1 VSAATD
7 WKEPPPVSD
16 PVTPNGRQP
25 QAAPSPFKWNVTPGA
40 ETWTKNPVEIAN
52 MSDAPIV
59 DGLLREREVASV
71 IGAAKTSKTWF
82 TLALALAVSKGEPFL
97 ERETHQRK
105 TLYLD
110 YELKPGTFR
119 KRMSLLSDS
128 QPDGFFYQCLRGLDR
143 LPRVDEIADL
153 VEAEGFGLVVVD
165 SLYRTGW
172 LSEENNNDTTSRELT
187 SLQTFTNRVGCSVVV
202 VDHTAKGGGNE
213 RSAVDA
219 ARGASSK
226 GGFYDCLL
234 VLRPTDKGPDPA
246 GKYAILD
253 AVVRDWPEA
262 SELPLVSFSWD
273 RTSCM
278 VELAGTVG
286 PGEADA
292 NATKILEVLAG
303 AEKPIGKAAIEA
315 ATRIPTSTIERALKK
330 LVAKLLVEELP
341 DPTHKQRLVY
351 RLRDGMDEP
360 RQTTPNR
367 AA

>member
-1 VSAATD
+1 LKIS
-7 WKEPPPVSD
+7 PPLPPIESD
-16 PVTPNGRQP
+16 ESDKPAQP
-25 QAAPSPFKWNVTPGA
+25 QAFAWDVIPGA
-40 ETWTKNPVEIAN
+40 DTWTKNPLEIGR

-59 DGLLREREVASV
+59 EGLLREREVASV

-82 TLALALAVSKGEPFL
+82 TLALALAVSKGERFL
-97 ERETHQRK
+97 ERETWQRK

-119 KRMSLLSDS
+119 KRMSLLSDEK
-128 QPDGFFYQCLRGLDR
+128 PDGFFYQCLRGLGR

-153 VEAEGFGLVVVD
+153 VEVEKFGLVVID

-187 SLQTFTNRVGCSVVV
+187 ALQTFTNRVGCSVLV

-234 VLRPTDKGPDPA
+234 VLRPTGKGPDPE

-262 SELPLVSFSWD
+262 PELPLVSFAWD
-273 RTSCM
+273 ATSCS

-286 PGEADA
+286 HGEANA
-292 NATKILEVLAG
+292 NATRVLEELAK
-303 AEKPIGKAAIEA
+303 AEKPIGKAMIQS
-315 ATRIPTSTIERALKK
+315 STGIAETTLRNVISK
-330 LVAKLLVEELP
+330 LVSMGKVEELP
-341 DPTHKQRLVY
+341 DPCHKQRLVY
-351 RLRDGMDEP
+351 RLKDLLDEP
-360 RQTTPNR
+360 RQTAPNR